1 MPIAFSVWDGFSR
14 ERGNRRGLTV
24 WYSLYVEPE
33 VVPSAV
39 GPMVRT
45 ALLILAIELV
55 VIGWVRWRYRS
66 RARDELA
73 PRGRSAGHERESG
86 SPAKRAT
93 NGRASEGGLS
103 GGSMYKSIYVPVDN
117 SDHSNRA
124 VACSVALGKAFS
136 AKLVGCHVYAAKL
149 HDYRFRQMEYTLP
162 EEYIDEVELER
173 QRKIHD
179 SLITMGLK
187 LISDS
192 YLDGMSRLCG
202 ESGLA
207 FEPRM
212 MDGKHHIEILKDLA
226 GSQHDLVVI
235 GALGIGRA
243 RDSVIG
249 SVCERVAR
257 QCDRDVWVVKHVPEP
272 GEPERD
278 TILVGMDGS
287 PQSFGALMT
296 AVDLARTFG
305 KKVEAIAVYDP
316 YLHYSVFNGIVN
328 VLTEQAA
335 KVFRFEEQ
343 NQLHEEIID
352 TGLAQ
357 IYQSHLEVG
366 ERMGSEAGTAIKK
379 TLLDGKPFQKI
390 LDHARKTNPW
400 LIVMG
405 RIGVHSP
412 KDETGLG
419 SNAENVLRAAS
430 CDVLLSTRLE
440 VPRLDVRAEET
451 VRWTPEAEARMTHV
465 PDQVKG
471 IARTGVLRLAL
482 EKGHSVITNAVID
495 EAMDRFM
502 PKSASAATKA
512 LAEAVALERAKS
524 GPVSMC
530 RACGVTATQSDAVR
544 CTVCGAADFEVISR
558 EMIERIAAVEGGL
571 QEETTYDGRKL
582 RWSEEARKGLWTM
595 KNAYQRRRVKARV
608 EKRARMK
615 KLDAITLEFARQV
628 IEEETGAP
636 LEIQVPSP
644 GDVKPAQPAGAAA
657 NGGAGSEAKL
667 IARDDRKNPL
677 ISTFDWT
684 SEAVQRILRVPA
696 GFMRNKTQERIEELA
711 RERAAAAIDL
721 ALVEDGIEIGKRMM
735 AEMIANYPTP
745 GKGTAAA
752 ADSSGPLR
760 RGLGHGCGSPKRGS
774 KRGPGRQR
782 ERLPQ
787 RGEPADR
794 TKYVRRPSRGLIGR
808 QRSAEAPARSRRS
821 RGGADA

>member
-1 MPIAFSVWDGFSR
+1 V
-14 ERGNRRGLTV
+14 
-24 WYSLYVEPE
+24 
-33 VVPSAV
+33 
-39 GPMVRT
+39 
-45 ALLILAIELV
+45 
-55 VIGWVRWRYRS
+55 
-66 RARDELA
+66 
-73 PRGRSAGHERESG
+73 
-86 SPAKRAT
+86 
-93 NGRASEGGLS
+93 
-103 GGSMYKSIYVPVDN
+103 YKSIYVPVDN

-124 VACSVALGKAFS
+124 VACALGLGKAYS

-202 ESGLA
+202 ESGLE

-212 MDGKHHIEILKDLA
+212 MDGKHHTEILKDLA
-226 GSQHDLVVI
+226 GSQPDLVVI

-257 QCDRDVWVVKHVPEP
+257 QTDRDVWVVKHVPEP
-272 GEPERD
+272 GEPDRD
-278 TILVGMDGS
+278 TILVGVDGS

-296 AVDLARTFG
+296 AIDLARAFD
-305 KKVEAIAVYDP
+305 KKVEALAVYDP

-357 IYQSHLEVG
+357 IYQSHLEIG
-366 ERMGSEAGTAIKK
+366 ERMGSEVGVAIKK

-419 SNAENVLRAAS
+419 SNVENVLRAAP

-451 VRWTPEAEARMTHV
+451 VRWTPEAEERMRHV
-465 PDQVKG
+465 PEQVKG

-482 EKGHSVITNAVID
+482 EKGHSVITSAVID

-502 PKSASAATKA
+502 PKSASNATKA

-524 GPVSMC
+524 GPVLMC
-530 RACGVTATQSDAVR
+530 RECGVAATQSDAVK
-544 CTVCGAADFEVISR
+544 CTVCGASDFEVISR
-558 EMIERIAAVEGGL
+558 EMIEKIAAVEGGL
-571 QEETTYDGRKL
+571 EEETTYDGRKL
-582 RWSEEARKGLWTM
+582 RWSEDARKGLWTM

-608 EKRARMK
+608 EKRARMMR
-615 KLDAITLEFARQV
+615 LDTITVDFARQV
-628 IEEETGAP
+628 IEEETGTP
-636 LEIQVPSP
+636 LEIGSSASA
-644 GDVKPAQPAGAAA
+644 PASAGATARLGEA
-657 NGGAGSEAKL
+657 RGGEGGGARL
-667 IARDDRKNPL
+667 IARDDKKNPL
-677 ISTFDWT
+677 ISAFEWT
-684 SEAVQRILRVPA
+684 DDAAQRVLRVPA

-711 RERAAAAIDL
+711 RERGVASIEL
-721 ALVEDGIEIGKRMM
+721 ALVEEGIEIGKQMM
-735 AEMIANYPTP
+735 AEMIATY
-745 GKGTAAA
+745 
-752 ADSSGPLR
+752 SGPPSATTKPAVATTAPT
-760 RGLGHGCGSPKRGS
+760 GGSGNGYLNEVSP
-774 KRGPGRQR
+774 
-782 ERLPQ
+782 LT
-787 RGEPADR
+787 A
-794 TKYVRRPSRGLIGR
+794 
-808 QRSAEAPARSRRS
+808 RSASDERQ
-821 RGGADA
+821 

>member
-1 MPIAFSVWDGFSR
+1 
-14 ERGNRRGLTV
+14 
-24 WYSLYVEPE
+24 
-33 VVPSAV
+33 
-39 GPMVRT
+39 
-45 ALLILAIELV
+45 
-55 VIGWVRWRYRS
+55 
-66 RARDELA
+66 
-73 PRGRSAGHERESG
+73 
-86 SPAKRAT
+86 
-93 NGRASEGGLS
+93 
-103 GGSMYKSIYVPVDN
+103 MYKSIYVPVDN

-124 VACSVALGKAFS
+124 ISCALAMGKAFS
-136 AKLVGCHVYAAKL
+136 AKLVGCHVYAAQL

-202 ESGLA
+202 ESGLE

-226 GSQHDLVVI
+226 GSKHDLVVI

-257 QCDRDVWVVKHVPEP
+257 QSDRDVWVVKHVPEA
-272 GEPERD
+272 GEADRD
-278 TILVGMDGS
+278 TILVGIDGS

-296 AVDLARTFG
+296 ALDLAREFG

-366 ERMGSEAGTAIKK
+366 ERMAKEAGVEIKK

-400 LIVMG
+400 LLVLG

-419 SNAENVLRAAS
+419 SNVENILRAAP

-451 VRWTPEAEARMTHV
+451 VRWTPEAEERMKHV
-465 PDQVKG
+465 PEQVKG

-482 EKGHSVITNAVID
+482 EKGHSVITSAVID
-495 EAMDRFM
+495 DAMDRFM
-502 PKSASAATKA
+502 PKSASARTKA
-512 LAEAVALERAKS
+512 LAEAVALERAKA

-530 RACGVTATQSDAVR
+530 RSCGVAATQSDPVK
-544 CTVCGAADFEVISR
+544 CTVCGASDFEVISQ
-558 EMIERIAAVEGGL
+558 EMIEKIAAVEGGL

-582 RWSEEARKGLWTM
+582 RWSEDARKGLWTM

-608 EKRARMK
+608 EKRARMM
-615 KLDAITLEFARQV
+615 KLDAITLDFARQV
-628 IEEETGAP
+628 IEEETGTPLDIQAP
-636 LEIQVPSP
+636 AASGLGLAMADGQAGPASNHD
-644 GDVKPAQPAGAAA
+644 GSAQPR
-657 NGGAGSEAKL
+657 L
-667 IARDDRKNPL
+667 VARDDKKNPL
-677 ISTFDWT
+677 ISTFAWT
-684 SEAVQRILRVPA
+684 EDAAQRVLRVPA

-711 RERAAAAIDL
+711 RERAASTIDL
-721 ALVEDGIEIGKRMM
+721 ALVEEGIEIGKKMM
-735 AEMIANYPTP
+735 AEMIATY
-745 GKGTAAA
+745 
-752 ADSSGPLR
+752 SGPQSA
-760 RGLGHGCGSPKRGS
+760 GAK
-774 KRGPGRQR
+774 
-782 ERLPQ
+782 
-787 RGEPADR
+787 PAAV
-794 TKYVRRPSRGLIGR
+794 T
-808 QRSAEAPARSRRS
+808 APAGNGNGRAYLNEVSQITARAS
-821 RGGADA
+821 EEI

>member
-1 MPIAFSVWDGFSR
+1 
-14 ERGNRRGLTV
+14 
-24 WYSLYVEPE
+24 
-33 VVPSAV
+33 
-39 GPMVRT
+39 
-45 ALLILAIELV
+45 
-55 VIGWVRWRYRS
+55 
-66 RARDELA
+66 
-73 PRGRSAGHERESG
+73 
-86 SPAKRAT
+86 
-93 NGRASEGGLS
+93 
-103 GGSMYKSIYVPVDN
+103 MYKSIYVPVDN

-124 VACSVALGKAFS
+124 IACAVALGKAFS
-136 AKLVGCHVYAAKL
+136 AKLVGCHVYAASL

-162 EEYIDEVELER
+162 EEYLDEVELER

-212 MDGKHHIEILKDLA
+212 MDGKHHAEILKDLA
-226 GSQHDLVVI
+226 GSEHDLVVI

-272 GEPERD
+272 GDAERD
-278 TILVGMDGS
+278 TILVGIDGS

-296 AVDLARTFG
+296 ASELARTFG
-305 KKVEAIAVYDP
+305 KRVETIAVYDP

-366 ERMGSEAGTAIKK
+366 ERMASETGIAIKK

-400 LIVMG
+400 LLVLG
-405 RIGVHSP
+405 RIGVHSA
-412 KDETGLG
+412 KDEKGLG
-419 SNAENVLRAAS
+419 SNVENVLRGAP

-440 VPRLDVRAEET
+440 VPRLDVRAEES
-451 VRWTPEAEARMTHV
+451 VRWTPEAEERMKHV
-465 PDQVKG
+465 PEQVKG

-482 EKGHSVITNAVID
+482 EKGHSVVTSAVID

-502 PKSASAATKA
+502 PKRASDATKA

-524 GPVSMC
+524 GAVSMC
-530 RACGVTATQSDAVR
+530 RACGVTATQSDPVK
-544 CTVCGAADFEVISR
+544 CTVCGATDFEVISR
-558 EMIERIAAVEGGL
+558 DMIEKIAAVEGGL

-582 RWSEEARKGLWTM
+582 RWTEEARKGLWTM

-608 EKRARMK
+608 EKRARMM
-615 KLDAITLEFARQV
+615 KLDAITLDFARQV

-636 LEIQVPSP
+636 LDIRPGGFAPPDPPSP
-644 GDVKPAQPAGAAA
+644 SLAGAPSPRSAPAGRAV
-657 NGGAGSEAKL
+657 GAPGAPVASADGTQPRL
-667 IARDDRKNPL
+667 IARDDKKNPL

-684 SEAVQRILRVPA
+684 NEAAQRILRVPA
-696 GFMRNKTQERIEELA
+696 GYMRNKTQERIEELA
-711 RERAAAAIDL
+711 RERAASAIDL
-721 ALVEDGIEIGKRMM
+721 TLVEEGIEIGKRMM
-735 AEMIANYPTP
+735 AEMIASYSGP
-745 GKGTAAA
+745 GANAGAATTAGDSRPARAPFDVAQGAPSAVERVQEAGGTAGDGYLNEVRAESA
-752 ADSSGPLR
+752 TP
-760 RGLGHGCGSPKRGS
+760 
-774 KRGPGRQR
+774 RQ
-782 ERLPQ
+782 
-787 RGEPADR
+787 G
-794 TKYVRRPSRGLIGR
+794 
-808 QRSAEAPARSRRS
+808 
-821 RGGADA
+821 

>member
-1 MPIAFSVWDGFSR
+1 
-14 ERGNRRGLTV
+14 
-24 WYSLYVEPE
+24 
-33 VVPSAV
+33 
-39 GPMVRT
+39 
-45 ALLILAIELV
+45 
-55 VIGWVRWRYRS
+55 
-66 RARDELA
+66 
-73 PRGRSAGHERESG
+73 
-86 SPAKRAT
+86 
-93 NGRASEGGLS
+93 
-103 GGSMYKSIYVPVDN
+103 MYKSIYVPVDN

-124 VACSVALGKAFS
+124 VACSIALGKAFS

-192 YLDGMSRLCG
+192 YLDGMSRLCR
-202 ESGLA
+202 ESSLE

-212 MDGKHHIEILKDLA
+212 MDGKHHAEILRDLD

-235 GALGIGRA
+235 GALGIGRT

-272 GEPERD
+272 DEPARD
-278 TILVGMDGS
+278 TILVGIDGS
-287 PQSFGALMT
+287 PQSFGAFMT
-296 AVDLARTFG
+296 AVDLARAFG
-305 KKVEAIAVYDP
+305 KKVETIAVYDP

-366 ERMGSEAGTAIKK
+366 ERMASEMGIEIKK

-400 LIVMG
+400 LLVLG
-405 RIGVHSP
+405 RIGVHSS
-412 KDETGLG
+412 KDERALG
-419 SNAENVLRAAS
+419 SNVENILRGS
-430 CDVLLSTRLE
+430 PCDVLLSTRLE

-451 VRWTPEAEARMTHV
+451 VRWTPEAEARMTRV
-465 PDQVKG
+465 PEQVKG

-482 EKGHSVITNAVID
+482 EKGHSVVTSAVID

-502 PKSASAATKA
+502 PKGASTATKA

-530 RACGVTATQSDAVR
+530 RACGVTATQSGAVR
-544 CTVCGAADFEVISR
+544 CTVCGATDFEVISR
-558 EMIERIAAVEGGL
+558 EMIEKIAEVEGGL
-571 QEETTYDGRKL
+571 EEETTYDGRKL
-582 RWSEEARKGLWTM
+582 RWTEDARKGLWTM

-608 EKRARMK
+608 EKSARMK
-615 KLDAITLEFARQV
+615 RLDAITLEFARQV

-636 LEIQVPSP
+636 LDIKAPSAD
-644 GDVKPAQPAGAAA
+644 GTRARSAGAPPGKEQTGIGAA
-657 NGGAGSEAKL
+657 GEARL
-667 IARDDRKNPL
+667 IARDERKNPL

-684 SEAVQRILRVPA
+684 DDAVQRIFRVPA
-696 GFMRNKTQERIEELA
+696 GFMRSKTQERVEELA

-721 ALVEDGIEIGKRMM
+721 VLVEDGIEFGKKMM
-735 AEMIANYPTP
+735 AEMIATYSGTGTSP
-745 GKGTAAA
+745 GVATTARV
-752 ADSSGPLR
+752 P
-760 RGLGHGCGSPKRGS
+760 
-774 KRGPGRQR
+774 
-782 ERLPQ
+782 
-787 RGEPADR
+787 
-794 TKYVRRPSRGLIGR
+794 
-808 QRSAEAPARSRRS
+808 EAPSAAPAAGGGGYLNEVRSVS
-821 RGGADA
+821 TMPSGRGVGGDAQG

>member
-1 MPIAFSVWDGFSR
+1 
-14 ERGNRRGLTV
+14 
-24 WYSLYVEPE
+24 
-33 VVPSAV
+33 
-39 GPMVRT
+39 
-45 ALLILAIELV
+45 
-55 VIGWVRWRYRS
+55 
-66 RARDELA
+66 
-73 PRGRSAGHERESG
+73 
-86 SPAKRAT
+86 
-93 NGRASEGGLS
+93 
-103 GGSMYKSIYVPVDN
+103 MYKSIYVPVDN
-117 SDHSNRA
+117 SDYSNHA
-124 VACSVALGKAFS
+124 VASAVSLGKAFA
-136 AKLVGCHVYAAKL
+136 AKLVGCHVYAAGL

-162 EEYIDEVELER
+162 EEYLDEVELER

-192 YLDGMSRLCG
+192 YLDGMSKMCRASNL
-202 ESGLA
+202 E

-212 MDGKHHIEILKDLA
+212 MDGKHHAEILKDL
-226 GSQHDLVVI
+226 QVTRPDLVMI

-257 QCDRDVWVVKHVPEP
+257 HSDRDVWVVKHVPEA
-272 GEPERD
+272 GEAERD
-278 TILVGMDGS
+278 TILVGLDGS

-296 AVDLARTFG
+296 AIDLARAYG
-305 KKVEAIAVYDP
+305 KKVETIAVYDP

-366 ERMGSEAGTAIKK
+366 ERMASEAGVGVTK
-379 TLLDGKPFQKI
+379 TLLDGKAFQKVV
-390 LDHARKTNPW
+390 DHARKTNPW
-400 LIVMG
+400 LLVVG

-419 SNAENVLRAAS
+419 SNAENILRAS
-430 CDVLLSTRLE
+430 PCDVLLSTRVE

-451 VRWTPEAEARMTHV
+451 IRWTPEAEARMKHV
-465 PDQVKG
+465 PEQVKG

-482 EKGHSVITNAVID
+482 EKGHSVITSAVID
-495 EAMDRFM
+495 DAMDRFM

-530 RACGVTATQSDAVR
+530 RACGVTATQSGAVK
-544 CTVCGAADFEVISR
+544 CTVCGASDFEVISQ
-558 EMIERIAAVEGGL
+558 EMIEKIAAVEGGL

-582 RWSEEARKGLWTM
+582 RWTEDARRGLWTM

-628 IEEETGAP
+628 IEEETGTPLDIQAP
-636 LEIQVPSP
+636 SADEVR
-644 GDVKPAQPAGAAA
+644 ARAAAAGAGGAGVAGVAGVA
-657 NGGAGSEAKL
+657 NGGGNGHAAGNGAAVESTGSGSEARL
-667 IARDDRKNPL
+667 IARDDKKNPL

-684 SEAVQRILRVPA
+684 AEATQRVFRVPA
-696 GFMRNKTQERIEELA
+696 GFMRNKTQERIEEVA
-711 RERAAAAIDL
+711 RERAVATIDL
-721 ALVEDGIEIGKRMM
+721 TIVEEGIEIGKRMM
-735 AEMIANYPTP
+735 AEMIATYTPPTP
-745 GKGTAAA
+745 GASAEGNGTTHGTGASAAA
-752 ADSSGPLR
+752 PGTNGSAHTNGSGATN
-760 RGLGHGCGSPKRGS
+760 GSAPSNGS
-774 KRGPGRQR
+774 GYLN
-782 ERLPQ
+782 EVNS
-787 RGEPADR
+787 R
-794 TKYVRRPSRGLIGR
+794 TPTRT
-808 QRSAEAPARSRRS
+808 
-821 RGGADA
+821 

>member
-1 MPIAFSVWDGFSR
+1 
-14 ERGNRRGLTV
+14 
-24 WYSLYVEPE
+24 
-33 VVPSAV
+33 
-39 GPMVRT
+39 
-45 ALLILAIELV
+45 
-55 VIGWVRWRYRS
+55 
-66 RARDELA
+66 
-73 PRGRSAGHERESG
+73 
-86 SPAKRAT
+86 
-93 NGRASEGGLS
+93 
-103 GGSMYKSIYVPVDN
+103 MYKSIYVPVDN

-124 VACSVALGKAFS
+124 VACAVGLGKAYA

-192 YLDGMSRLCG
+192 YLDGMSRLCR
-202 ESGLA
+202 ESSLE

-226 GSQHDLVVI
+226 GSRSDLVVI
-235 GALGIGRA
+235 GALGVGRA

-257 QCDRDVWVVKHVPEP
+257 QSDRDVWVVKHVPEA
-272 GEPERD
+272 GEADRD
-278 TILVGMDGS
+278 TILVGVDGS

-305 KKVEAIAVYDP
+305 KKIEAIAVYDP

-366 ERMGSEAGTAIKK
+366 ERMGNEAGVDIRK

-419 SNAENVLRAAS
+419 SNAENVLRGAG

-440 VPRLDVRAEET
+440 TPSLDVRAEET

-482 EKGHSVITNAVID
+482 EKGHSVITSAVID

-502 PKSASAATKA
+502 PKSASAATRA

-530 RACGVTATQSDAVR
+530 RACGVAATQSGAVR
-544 CTVCGAADFEVISR
+544 CTVCGASDFEVISQ
-558 EMIERIAAVEGGL
+558 EMIERIAEVEGGL

-582 RWSEEARKGLWTM
+582 RWSEDARKGLWTM

-608 EKRARMK
+608 EKRARMM
-615 KLDAITLEFARQV
+615 KLDAITLDFARQV
-628 IEEETGAP
+628 IEEETGTP
-636 LEIQVPSP
+636 LEIQAPSAKRT
-644 GDVKPAQPAGAAA
+644 GAGATEPTT
-657 NGGAGSEAKL
+657 NGTAAGSEPKL
-667 IARDDRKNPL
+667 IARDERQNPL
-677 ISTFDWT
+677 ISTFEWT
-684 SEAVQRILRVPA
+684 GDAAQRVLRVPA

-711 RERAAAAIDL
+711 RERGAVSIDL
-721 ALVEDGIEIGKRMM
+721 ALVEDGIEIGKKMM
-735 AEMIANYPTP
+735 AEMIATYNAPSP
-745 GKGTAAA
+745 GGSAHAGSAHAGTAA
-752 ADSSGPLR
+752 SG
-760 RGLGHGCGSPKRGS
+760 
-774 KRGPGRQR
+774 
-782 ERLPQ
+782 
-787 RGEPADR
+787 
-794 TKYVRRPSRGLIGR
+794 
-808 QRSAEAPARSRRS
+808 APAREGPETGGNGYLNEVRS
-821 RGGADA
+821 H

>member
-1 MPIAFSVWDGFSR
+1 
-14 ERGNRRGLTV
+14 
-24 WYSLYVEPE
+24 
-33 VVPSAV
+33 
-39 GPMVRT
+39 
-45 ALLILAIELV
+45 
-55 VIGWVRWRYRS
+55 
-66 RARDELA
+66 
-73 PRGRSAGHERESG
+73 
-86 SPAKRAT
+86 
-93 NGRASEGGLS
+93 
-103 GGSMYKSIYVPVDN
+103 MYKSIYVPVDN

-124 VACSVALGKAFS
+124 VACAVGLGKAFS

-162 EEYIDEVELER
+162 EEYLDEVELER

-202 ESGLA
+202 ESGLE

-212 MDGKHHIEILKDLA
+212 MDGKHHAEILKDLA
-226 GSQHDLVVI
+226 GSPHDLVMI
-235 GALGIGRA
+235 GAIGIGRA

-257 QCDRDVWVVKHVPEP
+257 QSDRDVWVVKHVPEQ
-272 GEPERD
+272 GEAERD
-278 TILVGMDGS
+278 TILVGLDGS

-296 AVDLARTFG
+296 ATELARTFG
-305 KKVEAIAVYDP
+305 KKVEVIAVYDP

-357 IYQSHLEVG
+357 IYQSQLEVG
-366 ERMGSEAGTAIKK
+366 ERMAAEAGVEVKK

-400 LIVMG
+400 LIVLG

-412 KDETGLG
+412 KDETALG
-419 SNAENVLRAAS
+419 SNVENILRGAS
-430 CDVLLSTRLE
+430 SDVLLSSRLE

-451 VRWTPEAEARMTHV
+451 VRWTPEAEERMTHV
-465 PDQVKG
+465 PEQVKG

-482 EKGHSVITNAVID
+482 EKGHSVVTNAVID

-502 PKSASAATKA
+502 PKSASNATKA

-524 GPVSMC
+524 GPVSIC
-530 RACGVTATQSDAVR
+530 RACGVAATQSGAVK
-544 CTVCGAADFEVISR
+544 CTVCGAADFEVISH
-558 EMIERIAAVEGGL
+558 EMIEKIAAVEGGL

-608 EKRARMK
+608 EKRARMTR
-615 KLDAITLEFARQV
+615 LDAITLDFARQV
-628 IEEETGAP
+628 IEEETGTP
-636 LEIQVPSP
+636 LDIKSSS
-644 GDVKPAQPAGAAA
+644 DIASGAAKA
-657 NGGAGSEAKL
+657 RPSSLSAVASAEAEAGRAEGAAGLDNEARL
-667 IARDDRKNPL
+667 IARDDKKNPL

-684 SEAVQRILRVPA
+684 PEAVQRIFRVPA
-696 GFMRNKTQERIEELA
+696 GFMRSQTQERVEELA
-711 RERAAAAIDL
+711 RERAAAGSGAIDL
-721 ALVEDGIEIGKRMM
+721 PLVEDGIEIGKRMM
-735 AEMIANYPTP
+735 AEMIANYPSAA
-745 GKGTAAA
+745 KNTAAKPA
-752 ADSSGPLR
+752 
-760 RGLGHGCGSPKRGS
+760 
-774 KRGPGRQR
+774 
-782 ERLPQ
+782 
-787 RGEPADR
+787 EPA
-794 TKYVRRPSRGLIGR
+794 RPAATVIPAGNGNGYLNEVSPLTE
-808 QRSAEAPARSRRS
+808 RSAEHREA
-821 RGGADA
+821 

>member
-1 MPIAFSVWDGFSR
+1 
-14 ERGNRRGLTV
+14 
-24 WYSLYVEPE
+24 
-33 VVPSAV
+33 
-39 GPMVRT
+39 
-45 ALLILAIELV
+45 
-55 VIGWVRWRYRS
+55 
-66 RARDELA
+66 
-73 PRGRSAGHERESG
+73 
-86 SPAKRAT
+86 
-93 NGRASEGGLS
+93 
-103 GGSMYKSIYVPVDN
+103 MYKSIYVPVDN

-124 VACSVALGKAFS
+124 VACSLTLGKAFS

-192 YLDGMSRLCG
+192 YLDGMSRQCR
-202 ESGLA
+202 ESGLE

-212 MDGKHHIEILKDLA
+212 MDGKHHAEILKDLD
-226 GSQHDLVVI
+226 GSAHDLVVI

-257 QCDRDVWVVKHVPEP
+257 QADRDVWVVKHVPEP
-272 GEPERD
+272 GEAERD
-278 TILVGMDGS
+278 TILVGVDGS

-296 AVDLARTFG
+296 AIDLAGAFG
-305 KKVEAIAVYDP
+305 KKVEAISVYDP

-366 ERMGSEAGTAIKK
+366 ERMASEAGVEIKK

-400 LIVMG
+400 LLVLG
-405 RIGVHSP
+405 RIGVHSS
-412 KDETGLG
+412 KDEKALG
-419 SNAENVLRAAS
+419 SNVENILRGAP

-451 VRWTPEAEARMTHV
+451 VRWTPEAEERMTRV
-465 PDQVKG
+465 PEQVKG

-482 EKGHSVITNAVID
+482 EKGHSVVTSAVID

-502 PKSASAATKA
+502 PKGASLATKA
-512 LAEAVALERAKS
+512 LAEAVALERAAS
-524 GPVSMC
+524 GSVSMC
-530 RACGVTATQSDAVR
+530 RSCGVTATQSDAVK
-544 CTVCGAADFEVISR
+544 CTVCGATDFEVISR
-558 EMIERIAAVEGGL
+558 EMIERIAEVEGGL
-571 QEETTYDGRKL
+571 EEETTYDGRKL
-582 RWSEEARKGLWTM
+582 RWTEDARKGLWTM
-595 KNAYQRRRVKARV
+595 KNAYMRRRVKARV
-608 EKRARMK
+608 EKSARMK
-615 KLDAITLEFARQV
+615 RLDAITLDFARQV

-636 LEIQVPSP
+636 LEIVAPE
-644 GDVKPAQPAGAAA
+644 ARPAGAGRGAA
-657 NGGAGSEAKL
+657 TGRPDLPAFAEATADKQVGRDGGALTDSKL

-677 ISTFDWT
+677 ISTCDWT
-684 SEAVQRILRVPA
+684 DDAVQRIFRVPA
-696 GFMRNKTQERIEELA
+696 GFMRSKTQERIEELA
-711 RERAAAAIDL
+711 RERAAASIDL
-721 ALVEDGIEIGKRMM
+721 ALVEEGIEIGKRMM
-735 AEMIANYPTP
+735 TEMIATY
-745 GKGTAAA
+745 TANPAVAA
-752 ADSSGPLR
+752 TV
-760 RGLGHGCGSPKRGS
+760 
-774 KRGPGRQR
+774 R
-782 ERLPQ
+782 E
-787 RGEPADR
+787 
-794 TKYVRRPSRGLIGR
+794 
-808 QRSAEAPARSRRS
+808 SASTAPAPAQEDPGAAGGGYLNEVRSR
-821 RGGADA
+821 

>member
-1 MPIAFSVWDGFSR
+1 
-14 ERGNRRGLTV
+14 
-24 WYSLYVEPE
+24 
-33 VVPSAV
+33 
-39 GPMVRT
+39 
-45 ALLILAIELV
+45 
-55 VIGWVRWRYRS
+55 
-66 RARDELA
+66 
-73 PRGRSAGHERESG
+73 
-86 SPAKRAT
+86 
-93 NGRASEGGLS
+93 
-103 GGSMYKSIYVPVDN
+103 MYKSIYVPVDN

-124 VACSVALGKAFS
+124 VACSIALGKAYS

-202 ESGLA
+202 ASGLE

-212 MDGKHHIEILKDLA
+212 MDGKHHAEILKDLA
-226 GSQHDLVVI
+226 GSRPDLVVI
-235 GALGIGRA
+235 GAVGIGRA

-257 QCDRDVWVVKHVPEP
+257 QSDRDIWVVKHVPESD
-272 GEPERD
+272 EAERD
-278 TILVGMDGS
+278 TILVGIDGS

-296 AVDLARTFG
+296 ALELARTFG

-316 YLHYSVFNGIVN
+316 YLHYSVFNGIVG

-366 ERMGSEAGTAIKK
+366 ERMAGEAGVAIKK

-390 LDHARKTNPW
+390 LDHARRTNPW
-400 LIVMG
+400 LIVLG

-412 KDETGLG
+412 KDESALG
-419 SNAENVLRAAS
+419 SNVENVLRAAP

-451 VRWTPEAEARMTHV
+451 VRWTPEAEERMTHV
-465 PDQVKG
+465 PEQVKG

-482 EKGHSVITNAVID
+482 EKGHSVVTSAVID

-530 RACGVTATQSDAVR
+530 RSCGVTATQSGAVI
-544 CTVCGAADFEVISR
+544 CTVCGASDFEVISQ

-582 RWSEEARKGLWTM
+582 RWTEEARKGLWTM
-595 KNAYQRRRVKARV
+595 KNAYQRRRTKARV
-608 EKRARMK
+608 EKRARMRK
-615 KLDAITLEFARQV
+615 IDAITLEFARQV

-636 LEIQVPSP
+636 LEIGVPAA
-644 GDVKPAQPAGAAA
+644 DMARPAGAQRSDGD
-657 NGGAGSEAKL
+657 GGAGRLRAEGASASLAEASAEAGGAKPPGVSNEARL

-684 SEAVQRILRVPA
+684 SEAVQRVFRVPA
-696 GFMRNKTQERIEELA
+696 GFMRTKTQERIEELA
-711 RERAAAAIDL
+711 HERAAASIDL
-721 ALVEDGIEIGKRMM
+721 ALVEDGIEFGKRMM
-735 AEMIANYPTP
+735 AEMIATYPAP
-745 GKGTAAA
+745 GKGPSAAA
-752 ADSSGPLR
+752 AEPAPAARDAAAPA
-760 RGLGHGCGSPKRGS
+760 PEAA
-774 KRGPGRQR
+774 PGRSYLNEVSARLAGERPR
-782 ERLPQ
+782 EM
-787 RGEPADR
+787 
-794 TKYVRRPSRGLIGR
+794 
-808 QRSAEAPARSRRS
+808 
-821 RGGADA
+821 